1 MLTQDGTAGPKEQ
14 VAEYPQDE
22 ESVAVIIEVPFVV

>member
-1 MLTQDGTAGPKEQ
+1 MVTQDGAPEPKEH

-22 ESVAVIIEVPFVV
+22 ESVTVIVYVPFVV